1 MILFEIRSQFF
12 ATKHFYFVTVLY
24 PIPFLYFQAN
34 RNNLDGYL
42 LYLEGVVLKKLDL
55 RSQAVTVLQAS
66 VAAAPTLWAAWVELS
81 GLANEYEAL
90 DALQLP
96 EHWMMYFFA
105 AHAFVELKLS
115 DQALDAY
122 LALAA
127 VGFHK
132 STYVTAQMAIAHH
145 DRRGRVFIIN

>member
-1 MILFEIRSQFF
+1 M
-12 ATKHFYFVTVLY
+12 
-24 PIPFLYFQAN
+24 QAN

-55 RSQAVTVLQAS
+55 RSQAVTILQAA
-66 VAAAPTLWAAWVELS
+66 VTAAPTLWAAWVELA

-90 DALQLP
+90 DSLQLP
-96 EHWMMYFFA
+96 KHWMMYFFA

-115 DQALDAY
+115 EQALEAY
-122 LALAA
+122 MVLAA
-127 VGFHK
+127 AGFEK

-145 DRRGRVFIIN
+145 DRRGNNKTNIFIYLKFCSSSLLWFL

>member
-1 MILFEIRSQFF
+1 MIMVPTHSISTHSWHQAKKYYLIFHINF
-12 ATKHFYFVTVLY
+12 T
-24 PIPFLYFQAN
+24 FQAN

-55 RSQAVTVLQAS
+55 RSEAVTALLMS
-66 VAAAPTLWAAWVELS
+66 IAAAPTLWAAWVELA

-90 DALQLP
+90 DSLKLP
-96 EHWMMYFFA
+96 KHWMMYFFA

-115 DQALDAY
+115 EQALEAY
-122 LALAA
+122 LVLVAA
-127 VGFHK
+127 GFEK

-145 DRRGRVFIIN
+145 DRRGN